1 MQRDRIVPLTIC
13 LIVGAVCAKL
23 GLWQLD
29 RLHERRAANART
41 AAARALPAL
50 ELEQRSG
57 SPTELRDRRI
67 TASGE
72 YDFQTEFVVRRQSR
86 EGTPGVRIATPLR
99 GPNSDSAVLVIR
111 GFFPSPDAARVPLD
125 SLHEPGVQHVI
136 GSVVPIGTD
145 PKGGEPLV
153 IDGGMTWARLDLSD
167 VRSRLPYPVR
177 DIAILQEPD
186 PALPRYPERIEPAP
200 LDDGPHLSY
209 AVQWFS
215 FATIAVVGGVILAR
229 KRGNG

>member
-1 MQRDRIVPLTIC
+1 MQRDRIALLTFC
-13 LIVGAVCAKL
+13 LIVGAVCARL

-41 AAARALPAL
+41 RTARTLPAI
-50 ELEQRSG
+50 ELSQRNA
-57 SPTELRDRRI
+57 SPEELRDRRI
-67 TASGE
+67 TATGE
-72 YDFQTEFVVRRQSR
+72 YDFQTEFVIRRQSR

-99 GPNSDSAVLVIR
+99 AAQDDSAVLVIR

-125 SLHEPGVQHVI
+125 SLHEPGVQHIV
-136 GSVVPIGTD
+136 GSVVPIATD
-145 PKGGEPLV
+145 ANGGEPLV
-153 IDGGMTWARLDLSD
+153 IDGRMTWARLDVND

-186 PALPRYPERIEPAP
+186 TALPRYPERIEPAP

-215 FATIAVVGGVILAR
+215 FAAIAVVGGVILAR
-229 KRGNG
+229 KR